1 MERRY
6 RLSFR
11 LVLRLNR
18 LRVVEELLRIVLGL
32 DALQSRQV
40 DTIVL
45 LLSLSAGQPCIS
57 VVDVRAPVRPGCCV
71 GDSVNPAVEEAER
84 AGGVGLVV
92 LVTVVELDDV
102 ELVAVGVRGGIVG
115 DLGDLRVLSTVGV
128 DLEEPEAVDNLV
140 GDVKVI
146 VNESLGSGSVQAL
159 KGKTLGVEVLLLFYV
174 VRI

>member
-6 RLSFR
+6 RLAFF

-18 LRVVEELLRIVLGL
+18 LRVVEELLRILIGL
-32 DALQSRQV
+32 DAQQSRQV

-140 GDVKVI
+140 GDVKV
-146 VNESLGSGSVQAL
+146 VVDESLGSGSVQAL
-159 KGKTLGVEVLLLFYV
+159 EGQTLGVEVLLLFYV